1 MEENMEEIQA
11 KQDLLNNEI
20 ITKNYDKNAFINF
33 CLSKKENGDD
43 LNNWTL
49 EELKEI
55 VSEFVSTQNEVQ
67 VEAQPEE
74 QNQNYQNYQEPNPQ
88 QEIPHPEDQQQQ
100 EQEIKKE
107 DIEKMEK
114 FNAEDSKSFKE
125 RVFTC
130 KKLEKTD
137 LSDKKI
143 IITVKNPKEKDG
155 GVFGKNYVLYEV
167 HTDPFNWTVYR
178 RFSDFDNLRKLI
190 AKHFPSFYVPPLP
203 NKKIGNRRFEKDF
216 IIKRMKFLNL
226 FINNLV
232 QSESFK
238 CSEILTSF
246 LSYEDRGKFDSKFK
260 EYSTQQPSAY
270 VEEYKTL
277 DGKVTISHDE
287 GNEKYFTNINKYFRL
302 QGQILDRLNFSLKQ
316 FYNNMCMVAESLKD
330 VQKNFE
336 IMHVLNTRV
345 LMKQTITK
353 TYEEMSC
360 FFKNYMKILIKQTDM
375 VKNHM
380 KDFFKF
386 VNLEG
391 KAYTELIERR
401 EELKAKY
408 NSEKQRVNAKKEKLY
423 ATGDITKFELGT
435 NEKGIDRDRLIHDK
449 PYAFEYMCQNDTGNL
464 QKIYNQLGYA
474 NKMNMRELK
483 KLIKDYC
490 VRYVENVKK
499 FDEEFYPSINDLI
512 GTWSNMQTFVMSAN
526 MPKAPAPPK

>member
-1 MEENMEEIQA
+1 MEENQENMEEIQA
-11 KQDLLNNEI
+11 KQNLLQNEI
-20 ITKNYDKNAFINF
+20 IDKNYDKTAFINF

-49 EELKEI
+49 DELREI
-55 VSEFVSTQNEVQ
+55 VTEFVKTQNEANPEQ
-67 VEAQPEE
+67 APEQKVESPTEQPKEGE
-74 QNQNYQNYQEPNPQ
+74 NP
-88 QEIPHPEDQQQQ
+88 
-100 EQEIKKE
+100 EIKKE

-114 FNAEDSKSFKE
+114 FNAEDSKNFKE
-125 RVFTC
+125 RVLTC
-130 KKLEKTD
+130 KKLEKTE

-143 IITVKNPKEKDG
+143 IITVRNPKEKDG

-190 AKHFPSFYVPPLP
+190 SKHFPSFYVPPLP

-260 EYSTQQPSAY
+260 EYTTQQPSSY

-302 QGQILDRLNFSLKQ
+302 QGQILDRLNYSLKQ
-316 FYNNMCMVAESLKD
+316 FFNNMYIVTESLKD
-330 VQKNFE
+330 VGKSFE
-336 IMHVLNTRV
+336 ILHVLNTRV

-353 TYEEMSC
+353 SYEELSI
-360 FFKNYMKILIKQTDM
+360 FFKNYMKILIKQNDM

-380 KDFFKF
+380 KDFFKYI
-386 VNLEG
+386 NLEG

-408 NSEKQRVNAKKEKLY
+408 HSENQRVTVKKEKVF
-423 ATGDITKFELGT
+423 ATGDITKFELGID
-435 NEKGIDRDRLIHDK
+435 EKNIDRERILHDK
-449 PYAFEYMCQNDTGNL
+449 PYAFEHICQLDNANL
-464 QKIYNQLGYA
+464 LKIYNQLGYA

-483 KLIKDYC
+483 KMIKEYC
-490 VRYVENVKK
+490 VRYVDNFKK
-499 FDEEFYPSINDLI
+499 FNEDFYPTINDLI
-512 GTWSNMQTFVMSAN
+512 GTWSNMQNFVMSAN
-526 MPKAPAPPK
+526 MPKPPAPK

>member
-1 MEENMEEIQA
+1 MEENQENMEEIQA
-11 KQDLLNNEI
+11 KQNLLQNEI
-20 ITKNYDKNAFINF
+20 IDKNYDKTAFINF

-49 EELKEI
+49 DELREI
-55 VSEFVSTQNEVQ
+55 VTEFVKTQNEANPEQ
-67 VEAQPEE
+67 APEQKVESPTEQPKEGE
-74 QNQNYQNYQEPNPQ
+74 NP
-88 QEIPHPEDQQQQ
+88 
-100 EQEIKKE
+100 EIKKE

-114 FNAEDSKSFKE
+114 FNAEDSKNFKE
-125 RVFTC
+125 RVLTC
-130 KKLEKTD
+130 KKLEKTE

-143 IITVKNPKEKDG
+143 IITVRNPKEKDG

-190 AKHFPSFYVPPLP
+190 SKHFPSFYVPPLP

-238 CSEILTSF
+238 CSEILISF

-260 EYSTQQPSAY
+260 EYSTQQPSSY

-302 QGQILDRLNFSLKQ
+302 QGQILDRLNYSLKQ
-316 FYNNMCMVAESLKD
+316 FFNNMIMVTESLKD

-336 IMHVLNTRV
+336 ILHVLNTRV

-353 TYEEMSC
+353 SYEELSC
-360 FFKNYMKILIKQTDM
+360 FFKNYMKILIKQNDM

-386 VNLEG
+386 INLEG
-391 KAYTELIERR
+391 RAYTELIERR

-408 NSEKQRVNAKKEKLY
+408 NSENQRVTAKKEKVY

-435 NEKGIDRDRLIHDK
+435 NEKNVDRERLMHDK
-449 PYAFEYMCQNDTGNL
+449 PYAFEHICQNDTANL
-464 QKIYNQLGYA
+464 LKIYNQLGYA

-483 KLIKDYC
+483 KIIKEYC
-490 VRYVENVKK
+490 VRYVDNLKK
-499 FDEEFYPSINDLI
+499 FDEDFYPSINDMVS
-512 GTWSNMQTFVMSAN
+512 TWSNMQNFVMTAN

>member
-11 KQDLLNNEI
+11 KQTLLQTEI
-20 ITKNYDKNAFINF
+20 IDKNYDKTAFINF

-55 VSEFVSTQNEVQ
+55 VTEFVNSQTEAPHEQQINEVKSESTSQ
-67 VEAQPEE
+67 APPKEGE
-74 QNQNYQNYQEPNPQ
+74 NP
-88 QEIPHPEDQQQQ
+88 
-100 EQEIKKE
+100 EIKKE

-114 FNAEDSKSFKE
+114 FNAEESKNFKE
-125 RVFTC
+125 KVIACR
-130 KKLEKTD
+130 KLEKSE
-137 LSDKKI
+137 LSDKKLNI
-143 IITVKNPKEKDG
+143 IVNNPKEKDG

-167 HTDPFNWTVYR
+167 HTEPFNWVVYR

-190 AKHFPSFYVPPLP
+190 GKHFPSFYVPPLP
-203 NKKIGNRRFEKDF
+203 NKKLGNRRFEKEF
-216 IIKRMKFLNL
+216 IAKRMKFLNL

-238 CSEILTSF
+238 CSEILISF

-260 EYSTQQPSAY
+260 EFSTQQPSAY

-302 QGQILDRLNFSLKQ
+302 QSQILDRLNFSLKM
-316 FYNNMCMVAESLKD
+316 FYNNMIMVTESLKD

-336 IMHVLNTRV
+336 ILHVLNTRV

-353 TYEEMSC
+353 SYEEMSC
-360 FFKNYMKILIKQTDM
+360 FFKNYMKILIKQNDM

-380 KDFFKF
+380 KDFFKYI
-386 VNLEG
+386 NLEG
-391 KAYTELIERR
+391 KAYTELIDRR

-408 NSEKQRVNAKKEKLY
+408 NAENQRVTAKKEKVY

-435 NEKGIDRDRLIHDK
+435 DEKNVDRERILHDK
-449 PYAFEYMCQNDTGNL
+449 PYAFEHICQNDTANL
-464 QKIYNQLGYA
+464 HKIYNQLGYA

-483 KLIKDYC
+483 KMIKEYC
-490 VRYVENVKK
+490 IRYVDNVKA
-499 FDEEFYPSINDLI
+499 FDVEFYPSINDLI
-512 GTWSNMQTFVMSAN
+512 GTWSNMETFVMSAN
-526 MPKAPAPPK
+526 MPKAPAQPK

>member
-1 MEENMEEIQA
+1 MEDNMDEIQA
-11 KQDLLNNEI
+11 KQSLLQSEI
-20 ITKNYDKNAFINF
+20 IEKNYDKTAFINF

-49 EELKEI
+49 DELTEI
-55 VSEFVSTQNEVQ
+55 VREFVNS
-67 VEAQPEE
+67 
-74 QNQNYQNYQEPNPQ
+74 QNQNQQEPQTDAPQ
-88 QEIPHPEDQQQQ
+88 NEGQKG

-114 FNAEDSKSFKE
+114 FNAEEPKNFKE
-125 RVFTC
+125 RVIEC
-130 KKLEKTD
+130 RKLEKTQLND
-137 LSDKKI
+137 NKLV
-143 IITVKNPKEKDG
+143 ITVRNPKEMDG
-155 GVFGKNYVLYEV
+155 GVFGKNYVVYEV
-167 HTDPFNWTVYR
+167 QTDPFGWVVLR

-203 NKKIGNRRFEKDF
+203 NKKMGNRRFEPDF
-216 IIKRMKFLNL
+216 LEKRMKFLNL

-238 CSEILTSF
+238 SSEILMAF
-246 LSYEDRGKFDSKFK
+246 LSYQDRGKFDSKFK
-260 EYSTQQPSAY
+260 EYTTQQPSAY

-302 QGQILDRLNFSLKQ
+302 QGQILDRLNFSLKM
-316 FYNNMCMVAESLKD
+316 FYNNMNQVIDSLKD

-336 IMHVLNTRV
+336 ILHVLNTRV

-353 TYEEMSC
+353 SYEEMSC
-360 FFKNYMKILIKQTDM
+360 FFKNYGKILIKQNDM

-380 KDFFKF
+380 KDFFKYI
-386 VNLEG
+386 NLEG

-408 NSEKQRVNAKKEKLY
+408 TQENQKLTAKKEKLY
-423 ATGDITKFELGT
+423 ATGDITKFELGDDK
-435 NEKGIDRDRLIHDK
+435 NVDRDRILHDK
-449 PYAFEYMCQNDTGNL
+449 PYAFDHICKSDSNSL
-464 QKIYNQLGYA
+464 LKIYNQLGYA

-483 KLIKDYC
+483 KMIKEYC
-490 VRYVENVKK
+490 VRYVDNVKK
-499 FDEEFYPSINDLI
+499 FDEEFYPSINDLVA
-512 GTWSNMQTFVMSAN
+512 TWSNMETFVMSAN
-526 MPKAPAPPK
+526 VPTKK

>member
-1 MEENMEEIQA
+1 MEDNMDEIQA
-11 KQDLLNNEI
+11 KQSLLQSEI
-20 ITKNYDKNAFINF
+20 IEKNYDKTAFINF

-49 EELKEI
+49 DELTEI
-55 VSEFVSTQNEVQ
+55 VREFVNS
-67 VEAQPEE
+67 
-74 QNQNYQNYQEPNPQ
+74 QNQNQQEPQTDAPQ
-88 QEIPHPEDQQQQ
+88 NEGQKG

-114 FNAEDSKSFKE
+114 FNAEEPKNFKE
-125 RVFTC
+125 RVIEC
-130 KKLEKTD
+130 RKLEKTQLND
-137 LSDKKI
+137 NKLV
-143 IITVKNPKEKDG
+143 ITVRNPKEMDG
-155 GVFGKNYVLYEV
+155 GVFGKNYVVYEV
-167 HTDPFNWTVYR
+167 QTDPFGWVVLR

-203 NKKIGNRRFEKDF
+203 NKKMGNRRFEPDF
-216 IIKRMKFLNL
+216 LEKRMKFLNL

-238 CSEILTSF
+238 SSEILIAF
-246 LSYEDRGKFDSKFK
+246 LSYQDRGKFDSKFK
-260 EYSTQQPSAY
+260 EYTTQQPSAY

-302 QGQILDRLNFSLKQ
+302 QGQILDRLNFSLKM
-316 FYNNMCMVAESLKD
+316 FYNNMNQVIDSLKD

-336 IMHVLNTRV
+336 ILHVLNTRV

-353 TYEEMSC
+353 SYEEMSC
-360 FFKNYMKILIKQTDM
+360 FFKNYGKILIKQNDM

-380 KDFFKF
+380 KDFFKYI
-386 VNLEG
+386 NLEG

-408 NSEKQRVNAKKEKLY
+408 TQENQKLTAKKEKLY
-423 ATGDITKFELGT
+423 ATGDITKFELGDDK
-435 NEKGIDRDRLIHDK
+435 NVDRDRILHDK
-449 PYAFEYMCQNDTGNL
+449 PYAFDHICKSDSNSL
-464 QKIYNQLGYA
+464 LKIYNQLGYA

-483 KLIKDYC
+483 KMIKEYC
-490 VRYVENVKK
+490 VRYVDNVKK
-499 FDEEFYPSINDLI
+499 FDEEFYPSINDLVA
-512 GTWSNMQTFVMSAN
+512 TWSNMETFVMSAN
-526 MPKAPAPPK
+526 VPTKK